1 MKKILLTAL
10 TVSSLISV
18 NAFAEDTKTIAEDTK
33 IQEAANA
40 EPTVFNEKNVA
51 SFLLLEKTETN
62 PTDKKADKIL
72 SRYHKDFLKM
82 VKSINKNIDSN
93 VDKINSDIDSN
104 IKQGV
109 KVKSKILSDYDA
121 NCGNPQTEAE
131 HEECQKLKSNAF
143 DIEEQVRG
151 IENERK
157 NILGEIET
165 ERANRL
171 NKVYVQYKNMVGSL
185 LSQVKANQ

>member
-10 TVSSLISV
+10 TVSSLMSV
-18 NAFAEDTKTIAEDTK
+18 NVFAEETKAEGVDK
-33 IQEAANA
+33 AQEVVKA

-51 SFLLLEKTETN
+51 SFLLLEKTVTN

-72 SRYHKDFLKM
+72 SKYHKDFLKM
-82 VKSINKNIDSN
+82 VKSINKKIDSN
-93 VDKINSDIDSN
+93 IDKINSDIDSN

-143 DIEEQVRG
+143 DIEEQIRG
-151 IENERK
+151 IENDRN
-157 NILGEIET
+157 NILGEVET

-171 NKVYVQYKNMVGSL
+171 NKIYVQYKNMVGSL